1 MDGAAPAAR
10 ASAFRLVLA
19 SEVEALKDL
28 DEQIRPLAYGESYD
42 ELEPYLRSLG
52 GTSRTT
58 VDTDSA
64 TSVDYGEL
72 VLGGFALGKAE
83 VFSVAMSPDGG
94 VIAAGTGRRDP
105 AVGYDEA
112 EGRRRRD
119 GADPAKR
126 LPEPTSY
133 VYSVAFGA
141 GGSLLASGDQDG
153 FVRVWDVGTRKQLW
167 EDGGRH
173 TDAVYSVAFAP
184 DGTRVVSGGYDGTVV
199 LWNVAKGTSPL
210 SSASISRVS
219 SVALSNDGRLVAIGY
234 LDNHVRLWDTHG
246 TTLKPLG
253 EHAQLGRD
261 CRLLAR
267 RPPRRQ
273 LGARQDREALGC
285 REPGGCVEGQPRS
298 RPRSRVPRTFRGV
311 LARRKDDRE
320 RELGQD
326 RQALA
331 SRGRIV
337 LSDLPFKEG
346 LPWHEDWIWS
356 VAFSDVDAMVLA
368 TGGSDGLT
376 LWRVDESARGPS

>member
-1 MDGAAPAAR
+1 MQRAAR
-10 ASAFRLVLA
+10 GHRHFRLVLA
-19 SEVEALKDL
+19 SEVEALKDV

-52 GTSRTT
+52 RNGSRTT

-94 VIAAGTGRRDP
+94 VIAAGTDGEILLWDTTRL
-105 AVGYDEA
+105 
-112 EGRRRRD
+112 RD
-119 GADPAKR
+119 GVDATERIRPKR

-173 TDAVYSVAFAP
+173 EDAVYSVAFAP

-219 SVALSNDGRLVAIGY
+219 SVAVSNDGRLVAIGY

-246 TTLKPLG
+246 TTLKTLG
-253 EHAQLGRD
+253 EHASSVETVAFSPDGRHVASSGLD
-261 CRLLAR
+261 KIVRLWDVGHLEDAWEDNPDAGR
-267 RPPRRQ
+267 GHEY
-273 LGARQDREALGC
+273 L
-285 REPGGCVEGQPRS
+285 VRS
-298 RPRSRVPRTFRGV
+298 VAFSPDGKTIASASWDKTVRLWRVADGSCYATM
-311 LARRKDDRE
+311 
-320 RELGQD
+320 
-326 RQALA
+326 
-331 SRGRIV
+331 
-337 LSDLPFKEG
+337 PFKKG

-356 VAFSDVDAMVLA
+356 VAFSDLDAMVLA
-368 TGGSDGLT
+368 IGGSDRLT
-376 LWRVDESARGPS
+376 LWRVDDSARSP